1 MYKSFIELNKGSI
14 ELMQRQSQKN
24 DEKFNYEKA
33 FKQLE
38 EIVEQLEDENTPLEK
53 AIELFTE
60 GKRLADLCLKKLTEL
75 EQRVQLLLEDKEG
88 KIQVEEFSPEKEDNS
103 DDSKE

>member
-1 MYKSFIELNKGSI
+1 
-14 ELMQRQSQKN
+14 MQAQNQQQS

-88 KIQVEEFSPEKEDNS
+88 KIKVEEFSPEKEDNS
-103 DDSKE
+103 D

>member
-1 MYKSFIELNKGSI
+1 MQNQDNKK
-14 ELMQRQSQKN
+14 E
-24 DEKFNYEKA
+24 EKFNYEKA

-38 EIVEQLEDENTPLEK
+38 AIVEQLEDENTPLEK

-75 EQRVQLLLEDKEG
+75 EQRVMLLLEDKEG
-88 KIQVEEFSPEKEDNS
+88 KIRTEEFSPENEGES
-103 DDSKE
+103 DGTK